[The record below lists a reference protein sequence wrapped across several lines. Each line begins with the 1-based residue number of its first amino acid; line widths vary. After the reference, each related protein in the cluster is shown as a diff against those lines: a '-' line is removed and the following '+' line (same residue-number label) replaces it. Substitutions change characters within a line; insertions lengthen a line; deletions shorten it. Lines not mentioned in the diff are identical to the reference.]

1 MKLGDLIRKEAIRLD
16 LEASDKWEAI
26 EEAVNLLVANHD
38 LKISDRDR
46 ILNSVVER
54 EKSMST
60 GIGKGVGIPH
70 ATCDKLGHVLSVYAR
85 LKNPIDFESID
96 GQPVQH
102 IVLMLIPKDQY
113 QQHIKTLA
121 GIARIMNNPEARE
134 GLNQAASPEEILDV
148 IQQAEMV

>member
-1 MKLGDLIRKEAIRLD
+1 MRLGDLIRKEAIKLD

-26 EEAVNLLVANHD
+26 EEAVNLLIVNHD

-46 ILNSVVER
+46 ILNSVLER
-54 EKSMST
+54 ERSMST

-70 ATCDKLGHVLSVYAR
+70 ATCDQLPAVLSVYAR
-85 LKNPIDFESID
+85 LKQPIDFESID

-102 IVLMLIPKDQY
+102 LVLMLIPKDEY

-121 GIARIMNNPEARE
+121 GIARIMNNPSARD
-134 GLNQAASPEEILDV
+134 GLNVAQTPDAIMDV
-148 IQQAEMV
+148 IQQAETA